1 MTSSSSVISGR
12 LTARDYAPWA
22 DWQDIPPIADWLSE
36 VYRGIEAAD
45 FFVFIIKSTSVA
57 SEICR
62 LEIEHAVKHNKRPVP
77 VMRKDVH
84 ESRLTKLSF
93 CVRKTTLKPTLSY

>member
-1 MTSSSSVISGR
+1 MTSTSSVISGR
-12 LTARDYAPWA
+12 LTARDYGPWA

-62 LEIEHAVKHNKRPVP
+62 LEIEHAVKHNKRLVL
-77 VMRKDVH
+77 VVWKDARSVH
-84 ESRLTKLSF
+84 EDISAHNWGFLR
-93 CVRKTTLKPTLSY
+93 